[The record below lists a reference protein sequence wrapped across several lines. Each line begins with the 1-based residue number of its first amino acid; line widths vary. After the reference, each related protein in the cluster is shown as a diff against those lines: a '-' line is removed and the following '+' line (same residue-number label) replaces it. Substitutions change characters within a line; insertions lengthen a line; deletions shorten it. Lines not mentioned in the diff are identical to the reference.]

1 MAVSNIRADFHAELQ
16 KVWEIVTS
24 LEDTAWR
31 SDLSRVEI
39 IDDKQFVEYTT
50 SGCQTAFT
58 VTVREECR
66 RLEFD
71 MENDNM
77 HGHWTGIFSSKG
89 GVTTID
95 FTEDVTAKKLFM
107 KPFMKPFMKAYLKR
121 QQGLYITDLR
131 KALEHTS

>member
-50 SGCQTAFT
+50 SGCQTTFT
-58 VTVREECR
+58 VTVREKNAGAGNLIWRMIIC
-66 RLEFD
+66 
-71 MENDNM
+71 M
-77 HGHWTGIFSSKG
+77 GIGQGFSP
-89 GVTTID
+89 
-95 FTEDVTAKKLFM
+95 AK
-107 KPFMKPFMKAYLKR
+107 A
-121 QQGLYITDLR
+121 T
-131 KALEHTS
+131 

>member
-66 RLEFD
+66 RWEFD

-89 GVTTID
+89 NITTID
-95 FTEDVTAKKLFM
+95 FTEDVTAKKWFM
-107 KPFMKPFMKAYLKR
+107 KPFIGAYLKK
-121 QQGLYITDLR
+121 QQALYITDLR

>member
-66 RLEFD
+66 RWEFD

-89 GVTTID
+89 NVTTVD
-95 FTEDVTAKKLFM
+95 FTEDVTAKN
-107 KPFMKPFMKAYLKR
+107 
-121 QQGLYITDLR
+121 GL
-131 KALEHTS
+131 

>member
-50 SGCQTAFT
+50 SGCRSIFT
-58 VTVREECR
+58 VTVSKNPIYEGDFHGF
-66 RLEFD
+66 LPVA
-71 MENDNM
+71 EN
-77 HGHWTGIFSSKG
+77 
-89 GVTTID
+89 V
-95 FTEDVTAKKLFM
+95 
-107 KPFMKPFMKAYLKR
+107 
-121 QQGLYITDLR
+121 
-131 KALEHTS
+131 

>member
-50 SGCQTAFT
+50 SGYQTIFT

-66 RLEFD
+66 RWEFD
-71 MENDNM
+71 MENSNM
-77 HGHWTGIFSSKG
+77 KGHWIGIFTDKG
-89 GVTTID
+89 NETQID
-95 FTEDVTAKKLFM
+95 FTENVIPKKWFM
-107 KPFMKPFMKAYLKR
+107 KPFVKTYLKK
-121 QQGLYITDLR
+121 QQKQFVLDLK
-131 KALEHTS
+131 KALE

>member
-39 IDDKQFVEYTT
+39 IDVTQIEEYTT
-50 SGCQTAFT
+50 SGYQTAFT
-58 VTVREECR
+58 VTMRDEYR
-66 RLEFD
+66 RWEFD
-71 MENDNM
+71 MEGDNM
-77 HGHWTGIFSSKG
+77 HGHWKGIFCSGG

-95 FTEDVTAKKLFM
+95 FTGDV
-107 KPFMKPFMKAYLKR
+107 
-121 QQGLYITDLR
+121 
-131 KALEHTS
+131 